1 MGNKYFGTDG
11 IRGTVNQGNITGE
24 KFFKFGLAVATYF
37 KNQKKTKQ
45 IAIIAKDTRLS
56 GYTLEPALVSGLTS
70 GGMHV
75 FTLGPL
81 PTNGLAMLT
90 RSMKA
95 NMGIMI
101 TASHNPYY
109 DNGLKLFGP
118 DGLKL
123 SDQIEKK
130 IEKLI
135 DAKNTKQLTNPNL
148 LGRVKR
154 LENGNDKYIKILKKN
169 FPNKF
174 NLKGTKIVLDCGN
187 GASYIA
193 APKLLKSLGAKIIA
207 IGIKP
212 NGFNINEKCG
222 STHPYKIQSAVKK
235 SKANVG
241 IAFDGDA
248 DRIIMCD
255 ENGKIIDGDQ
265 IIGMLAQRWKEKNIL
280 KGGVVGTLMSNY
292 GLEKFLKKEKIK
304 FFRTQ
309 VGDRYVKEKM
319 KKLNFNLGG
328 EQSGHIILGKFATT
342 GDGLMVALE
351 VLFSLRKGKKAS
363 QLLNVFQP
371 LPQILEN
378 IIVKDKSII
387 NGQKCINAIK
397 KATKLMNRNGRLLI
411 RKSGTEPKVRIMG
424 ESHDKILILKCIKI
438 IKSSIKK

>member
-1 MGNKYFGTDG
+1 MSNKYFGTDG

-24 KFFKFGLAVATYF
+24 KFFKFGLAAATYF
-37 KNQKKTKQ
+37 KNQKKNKQ

-56 GYTLEPALVSGLTS
+56 GYTLEPALVSGLAS
-70 GGMHV
+70 GGMHI

-90 RSMKA
+90 KTMKA

-118 DGLKL
+118 DGMKL
-123 SDQIEKK
+123 SDRIEKK

-135 DAKNTKQLTNPNL
+135 DAKNTKQLTNPKL

-154 LENGNDKYIKILKKN
+154 LEDGNEKYIKILQKN
-169 FPNKF
+169 FPKNF

-187 GASYIA
+187 GASYIS
-193 APKLLKSLGAKIIA
+193 APKLLKKLGAKVLS
-207 IGIKP
+207 IGIRP

-222 STHPYKIQSAVKK
+222 STHPHKIQSAVRKY
-235 SKANVG
+235 KAHVG

-255 ENGKIIDGDQ
+255 NKSKIIDGDQ
-265 IIGMLAQRWKEKNIL
+265 IIAMIANRWKLKKLL

-292 GLEKFLKKEKIK
+292 GLEIYLKKEKIK
-304 FFRTQ
+304 FFRSK

-351 VLFSLRKGKKAS
+351 VLFALRKGKVSS

-378 IIVKDKSII
+378 IVVRDKNII
-387 NGQKCINAIK
+387 DEPKCKNAIK
-397 KATKLMNRNGRLLI
+397 KANKFMGRNGRLLI
-411 RKSGTEPKVRIMG
+411 RKSGTEPKIRIMG
-424 ESHDKILILKCIKI
+424 ESHDRNLVLKCIKI
-438 IKSSIKK
+438 IKKSIR

>member
-1 MGNKYFGTDG
+1 MSNKYFGTDG
-11 IRGTVNQGNITGE
+11 IRGTVNEGNITGE
-24 KFFKFGLAVATYF
+24 KFFKFGLAAATYF
-37 KNQKKTKQ
+37 KNQKKKKQ

-70 GGMHV
+70 GGMHI

-90 RSMKA
+90 KSMKA

-118 DGLKL
+118 DGMKL

-135 DAKNTKQLTNPNL
+135 DAKNTKQLTNPKL

-154 LENGNDKYIKILKKN
+154 LEDGNDKYIEILKKN
-169 FPNKF
+169 FPNNF
-174 NLKGTKIVLDCGN
+174 SLKGTKIVLDCAN

-193 APKLLKSLGAKIIA
+193 APKLLKKLGAKVVPF
-207 IGIKP
+207 GVKP
-212 NGFNINEKCG
+212 NGFNINDKCG
-222 STHPYKIQSAVKK
+222 STHPSKIKLAVRKH
-235 SKANVG
+235 KASVG
-241 IAFDGDA
+241 ISFDGDA

-255 ENGKIIDGDQ
+255 EKSKTIDGDQ
-265 IIGMLAQRWKEKNIL
+265 IIAMLAHRWKLKKIL
-280 KGGVVGTLMSNY
+280 KGGVIGTLMSNY
-292 GLEKFLKKEKIK
+292 GLEYFLRKKKIK
-304 FFRTQ
+304 FFRTK

-351 VLFSLRKGKKAS
+351 VLFSLRKGKRAS
-363 QLLNVFQP
+363 QLLNVFRP
-371 LPQILEN
+371 LPQVLEN
-378 IIVKDKSII
+378 VIVKDKNII
-387 NGQKCINAIK
+387 HKSKCKKAIK
-397 KATKLMNRNGRLLI
+397 KASKLMNGHGRLLI
-411 RKSGTEPKVRIMG
+411 RKSGTEPKIRIMG
-424 ESHDKILILKCIKI
+424 ESHSKNLILKCIKI
-438 IKSSIKK
+438 IKKSIK

>member
-1 MGNKYFGTDG
+1 MTNKYFGTDG

-24 KFFKFGLAVATYF
+24 KFFKFGLAAATYF

-70 GGMHV
+70 GGMHI

-90 RSMKA
+90 KKMKA

-101 TASHNPYY
+101 TASHNPYF

-123 SDQIEKK
+123 SDKIEKK

-135 DAKNTKQLTNPNL
+135 DSKNTKQLANPNL

-154 LENGNDKYIKILKKN
+154 LEDGNNKYIKILKQNFPKN
-169 FPNKF
+169 FK
-174 NLKGTKIVLDCGN
+174 LKGIKIVLDCGN

-193 APKLLKSLGAKIIA
+193 APKLLKSFGAKVFL
-207 IGIKP
+207 IGTKP

-222 STHPYKIQSAVKK
+222 STYPYKIQSAVRKY
-235 SKANVG
+235 KANIG

-255 ENGKIIDGDQ
+255 ENSKVIDGDQ
-265 IIGMLAQRWKEKNIL
+265 IIAMLAKRWKLKKIL
-280 KGGVVGTLMSNY
+280 RGGVIGTLMSNY
-292 GLEKFLKKEKIK
+292 GLEIFLKKEKIK
-304 FFRTQ
+304 FFRAQ

-351 VLFSLRKGKKAS
+351 ILFSLRKGKKAS
-363 QLLNVFQP
+363 KTFNLFKP

-378 IIVKDKSII
+378 IIVSDKRII
-387 NGQKCINAIK
+387 STNQCKAAIK
-397 KATKLMNRNGRLLI
+397 KANKLMNRNGRLLV
-411 RKSGTEPKVRIMG
+411 RKSGTEPKIRIMG
-424 ESHDKILILKCIKI
+424 ESYNKNLILKCIKI
-438 IKSSIKK
+438 IKKSIKK